1 MSNNFDYIQYQNKPT
16 PKVLNWYKAYCIM
29 LGLMYLLMLGAGVF
43 LLVIDPSIL
52 GADPTNDLEKL
63 EEIKIQSVIMVVL
76 GLVFAIPYLVAPF
89 LPKKPWVWV
98 YGIVLIAIT
107 MSSCCL
113 LPLAIPLLIYW
124 IKPETKYYFGK
135 T

>member
-1 MSNNFDYIQYQNKPT
+1 MNNNIDYMQYQNKPT
-16 PKVLNWYKAYCIM
+16 PKVLKWYKAYCVMI
-29 LGLMYLLMLGAGVF
+29 GLMYLLVFGVGIC
-43 LLVIDPSIL
+43 LLVIEPSVLGTDP
-52 GADPTNDLEKL
+52 NDLEKL

-76 GLVFAIPYLVAPF
+76 GLIFATPYSVAPF

-98 YGIVLIAIT
+98 YGIVLIGIT

>member
-1 MSNNFDYIQYQNKPT
+1 MNDNFYYIENENKPT
-16 PKVLNWYKAYCIM
+16 PKVLKWYKAYCVMI
-29 LGLMYLLMLGAGVF
+29 GLMYLLMLGVGIC

-52 GADPTNDLEKL
+52 GTDPSDLEKL

-76 GLVFAIPYLVAPF
+76 GLVFAIPYSIAPF

-98 YGIVLIAIT
+98 YGIVLIGIT

-124 IKPETKYYFGK
+124 IKPETKYWYGK